1 MSNKILASVG
11 NLTVTEADVNEY
23 IAALGQRGAGYNTPE
38 GRRAVLSQLINHKL
52 LLLDAQRN
60 LYEGD
65 PAFRAKLQKVKEEL
79 LIEFAAEKAIAGITV
94 TDEELTKYYEE
105 NKENFN
111 TGATV
116 NASHILVATED
127 EAKDVLSKIKGGEM
141 SFEDAARKY
150 SSCPSKENGGC
161 LGEFSRGQM
170 VPEFDEAVFAMA
182 EGEITES
189 PVKTQFGYHL
199 IKLNSKSDSKMI
211 ELSEIRD
218 ELYGMLINDK
228 RRVAFE
234 SKVNQLKI
242 MYPVDMATL

>member
-1 MSNKILASVG
+1 MAKILATVG
-11 NLTVTEADVNEY
+11 GTPITEDEVNEFL
-23 IAALGQRGAGYNTPE
+23 AGLGQRGQSYNTPE
-38 GRRAVLSQLINHKL
+38 GRRAVLSQLVNHKL

-161 LGEFSRGQM
+161 HGEFSRGQM

>member
-1 MSNKILASVG
+1 MSNKILATVG

-23 IAALGQRGAGYNTPE
+23 IAALGQRGAGYNTPD
-38 GRRAVLSQLINHKL
+38 GKRAILSQLVNHKL

-65 PAFRAKLQKVKEEL
+65 AAFRAKLQKVKEEL

-94 TDEELTKYYEE
+94 TDAELEKYYEE
-105 NKENFN
+105 NKDNFN

-116 NASHILVATED
+116 NASHILVSTED
-127 EAKDVLSKIKGGEM
+127 EANDILSKINGGEM

-150 SSCPSKENGGC
+150 SSCPSKENGGG
-161 LGEFSRGQM
+161 LGEFTRGQM

-182 EGEITES
+182 EGEISKT

-199 IKLNSKSDSKMI
+199 IKLNAKNESKVL
-211 ELSEIRD
+211 ELAEIRD
-218 ELYGMLINDK
+218 ELYGMLINEK
-228 RRVAFE
+228 RRAAFE

-242 MYPVDMATL
+242 MYPVDMAAF